1 MVHPVCRG
9 IAHSFVLPREYR
21 HTDSRFAVLSFIL
34 LIFSRKIFG
43 KTLRIKPVAT
53 NADSLI
59 GERAVVTEDINN
71 IEGRGAAK
79 VRGLEWSARSADGEN
94 IEAGTVVLV
103 IGIEGVKL
111 ICKKDKSDKN

>member
-1 MVHPVCRG
+1 MRSAES
-9 IAHSFVLPREYR
+9 IRQIS
-21 HTDSRFAVLSFIL
+21 
-34 LIFSRKIFG
+34 
-43 KTLRIKPVAT
+43 
-53 NADSLI
+53 
-59 GERAVVTEDINN
+59 AVVTEDINN